1 MILVR
6 SEDRDSLDCIDFTL
20 DFTLDFTR
28 LRKFFSPEDFF
39 VIFLFR
45 FLLALLTGLP
55 RLLVT
60 SGWPHLQFTSP
71 EPGPG
76 EITEPEPVPAA
87 VLRTQDTEHLVIMF
101 VNDDDDDHV

>member
-45 FLLALLTGLP
+45 FLLVLLTLP

-60 SGWPHLQFTSP
+60 CGWPHLQFTSP
-71 EPGPG
+71 EPEPG
-76 EITEPEPVPAA
+76 DITEPKPVPAA
-87 VLRTQDTEHLVIMF
+87 VRRTQETEHLMIML
-101 VNDDDDDHV
+101 